1 MDAWKLNQIKIHRS
15 IDGTNPLIA
24 QLAGCSTNPVTVWVF
39 LLARLAD
46 SGGFSRCSPDRV
58 VTRRLPLRHPGKP
71 LFATVT
77 CIGGLLHPLMNGTLI
92 LFHDIFCHPEPIGCA
107 CRPKPIQDFSICY
120 ATRRGGQIEVW
131 QAFSHV
137 QYSHGNYSH
146 PSVGESQREN
156 WGRAASTLG
165 LHPEVV

>member
-1 MDAWKLNQIKIHRS
+1 MDLHGCMKVESNQNSPFDRWNK
-15 IDGTNPLIA
+15 PLIA
-24 QLAGCSTNPVTVWVF
+24 QLWGCSTNPVTVWVF

-46 SGGFSRCSPDRV
+46 SPRCSPDRV

-77 CIGGLLHPLMNGTLI
+77 CIGGLGTHWWTGSWFCFIIFFVIPNPLVALVGPNPYTKSQFAMLNG
-92 LFHDIFCHPEPIGCA
+92 EEV
-107 CRPKPIQDFSICY
+107 
-120 ATRRGGQIEVW
+120 EVW

-156 WGRAASTLG
+156 WGRTASTLG
-165 LHPEVV
+165 LHPELV